1 MKVAI
6 IQPGYSLQ
14 FDCVDNGFQQVL
26 SYLDTCDSSLDLI
39 VLPEYSD
46 VPGNV
51 RNQAEY
57 NHFVEK
63 NHEILMQKVSETAVR
78 CQALVFV
85 NAAFESDAGYR
96 NTTFAVDK
104 TGKVIGRYFKAH
116 PAPSEVR
123 GAEQG
128 GVGLDVQYSY
138 DFQEPYVLEVD
149 GVRYGFMT
157 CYDFYFY
164 EAYARL
170 ARENVDVIIGASLQ
184 RTDTHQA
191 LEIMGRFLSYQ
202 TNSYLL
208 RASVSLGLNSPV
220 GGSGMVVSPDGS
232 MLVNMKSQVGIATC
246 EINPKEKYYKAAGFG
261 GKTKAHY
268 EYIEEGR
275 RPWNYRPAGSAIIQ
289 NEELMGYPRVC
300 AHRGFSA
307 VAPENTMPAFGAAI
321 ALGAQEIEFDL
332 WPTKDGEIVSC
343 HDATLDRVS
352 TGTGSILN
360 HTYEEL
366 TKFDFGVK
374 YDEKFKGLGIVR
386 FEEILQKFAAHTI
399 MNIHVKPISL
409 NEPYP
414 EEMMKKIV
422 ALIRKYDCEKYVYF
436 MLEPDEHIRQFK
448 AYAPDIPV
456 CVGHLF
462 DRPWS
467 IVDRAIELHAEKVQL
482 YKPYFNQ
489 DMIDLAHKHGIR
501 CNVFW
506 SDDVEE
512 TKSYIKMGI
521 DTILSNNY
529 LINAN
534 AVKDMINR

>member
-14 FDCVDNGFQQVL
+14 FDGVDNGFQQVL
-26 SYLDTCDSSLDLI
+26 SYLDTCDCSLDLI

-51 RNQAEY
+51 RNQTEY
-57 NHFVEK
+57 NHFVKK

-104 TGKVIGRYFKAH
+104 TGTVIGKYFKAH

-123 GAEQG
+123 TAEQG
-128 GVGLDVQYSY
+128 GIGLDVQYSY
-138 DFQEPYVLEVD
+138 DFREPYVLEVD

-202 TNSYLL
+202 TNSYLV
-208 RASVSLGLNSPV
+208 RASVSLGLDSSV

-246 EINPKEKYYKAAGFG
+246 EINPKDKYYKAAGFG

-366 TKFDFGVK
+366 VKFDFGVK

-414 EEMMKKIV
+414 KEIMKKIV

-448 AYAPDIPV
+448 AHAPDIPV
-456 CVGHLF
+456 CVGHL
-462 DRPWS
+462 DARPWS

-534 AVKDMINR
+534 AVKDMISR

>member
-202 TNSYLL
+202 TNSYLV

-456 CVGHLF
+456 CVGHL
-462 DRPWS
+462 DARPWS

-482 YKPYFNQ
+482 FKPYFNQ

>member
-1 MKVAI
+1 
-6 IQPGYSLQ
+6 
-14 FDCVDNGFQQVL
+14 
-26 SYLDTCDSSLDLI
+26 
-39 VLPEYSD
+39 
-46 VPGNV
+46 
-51 RNQAEY
+51 
-57 NHFVEK
+57 
-63 NHEILMQKVSETAVR
+63 
-78 CQALVFV
+78 
-85 NAAFESDAGYR
+85 
-96 NTTFAVDK
+96 
-104 TGKVIGRYFKAH
+104 
-116 PAPSEVR
+116 
-123 GAEQG
+123 
-128 GVGLDVQYSY
+128 
-138 DFQEPYVLEVD
+138 
-149 GVRYGFMT
+149 
-157 CYDFYFY
+157 
-164 EAYARL
+164 
-170 ARENVDVIIGASLQ
+170 
-184 RTDTHQA
+184 
-191 LEIMGRFLSYQ
+191 
-202 TNSYLL
+202 
-208 RASVSLGLNSPV
+208 
-220 GGSGMVVSPDGS
+220 
-232 MLVNMKSQVGIATC
+232 
-246 EINPKEKYYKAAGFG
+246 
-261 GKTKAHY
+261 
-268 EYIEEGR
+268 
-275 RPWNYRPAGSAIIQ
+275 
-289 NEELMGYPRVC
+289 
-300 AHRGFSA
+300 
-307 VAPENTMPAFGAAI
+307 MPAFGAAI

-366 TKFDFGVK
+366 AKFDFGVK

-456 CVGHLF
+456 CVGHL
-462 DRPWS
+462 DARPWS